1 MVDVTLGLALRS
13 AREAFLTSGDIAGCG
28 GDIPAPVRAEI
39 ATSWRRSVLHGL
51 RPDRLAVPYEGELDF
66 SGRFADAARPVADRL
81 SDDLAD
87 TGVTLLL
94 ADEQA
99 RLLDRRVTDLS
110 QRVRLDTFL
119 VAPGFQHSEEHAGT
133 NAIGTALRQRS
144 PVAVAGG
151 EHFAETLTELACAA
165 APVTDPATGQ
175 VAGAIGLTCPAETA
189 SPLMLPLVKQ
199 AAREIEQRLAG
210 AASAA
215 SRVLFA
221 SFVQARRRAKE
232 PLVSVSH
239 QTMHTTASAALIL
252 QPADQ
257 AILWSW
263 ASQALA
269 SYGPAASELQL
280 SSGLL
285 VVARAQPVYDGGV
298 LAGPLVRIDRRAT
311 APAESGP
318 RRATV
323 APGWDSLTDTER
335 GVAAVI
341 GEGATN
347 REAASRLYLSPHTID
362 YHLRQIFRKLGI
374 GSRVE
379 LARIVMAAQAGPAS
393 RAG

>member
-1 MVDVTLGLALRS
+1 MPFPS
-13 AREAFLTSGDIAGCG
+13 AA
-28 GDIPAPVRAEI
+28 
-39 ATSWRRSVLHGL
+39 RRSG
-51 RPDRLAVPYEGELDF
+51 
-66 SGRFADAARPVADRL
+66 
-81 SDDLAD
+81 
-87 TGVTLLL
+87 
-94 ADEQA
+94 
-99 RLLDRRVTDLS
+99 
-110 QRVRLDTFL
+110 
-119 VAPGFQHSEEHAGT
+119 
-133 NAIGTALRQRS
+133 S
-144 PVAVAGG
+144 P
-151 EHFAETLTELACAA
+151 
-165 APVTDPATGQ
+165 
-175 VAGAIGLTCPAETA
+175 
-189 SPLMLPLVKQ
+189 
-199 AAREIEQRLAG
+199 R
-210 AASAA
+210 
-215 SRVLFA
+215 
-221 SFVQARRRAKE
+221 
-232 PLVSVSH
+232 
-239 QTMHTTASAALIL
+239 
-252 QPADQ
+252 
-257 AILWSW
+257 W

-269 SYGPAASELQL
+269 SAGPAASELQL

-298 LAGPLVRIDRRAT
+298 LAGALVRIDRRAT